1 MNEVAYVPNLVQ
13 DFAGAEIAM
22 TISHKLRDGAGGWV
36 CFHGENLSG
45 LTTVL
50 YRLCRSRLIGL
61 NSPWLLRMTP
71 IPHLLGVRAALL
83 HAMRLPNESVMWTN
97 TTVIPRFLSE
107 YLTHSKIKVML
118 IDDAHLIQKLGKL
131 ERSVFISI
139 MHAMM
144 EPPYSVV
151 FVLAGN
157 FSIFQP
163 KAVGWSNFELEPL
176 HSIKKFESSKDVQ
189 EFSNAFLAE
198 KAVSMPNLAP
208 YPSMPIDDASTI
220 LKLTKGYI
228 GEVVAFLSIFAREYQ
243 VGECWAVGVNAF
255 GRARSR
261 YRPRN
266 G

>member
-1 MNEVAYVPNLVQ
+1 MNQIAYVPNIVQ
-13 DFAGAEIAM
+13 DVAKTEIAM

-36 CFHGENLSG
+36 CLHGETLSG
-45 LTTVL
+45 ITTVL
-50 YRLCRSRLIGL
+50 YRLCRSRLTGF

-83 HAMRLPNESVMWTN
+83 HAMRLPNESVTWTN

-107 YLTHSKIKVML
+107 YLMHSKTKVML
-118 IDDAHLIQKLGKL
+118 IDDAHIIQKLGKS

-139 MHAMM
+139 MLAMM

-163 KAVGWSNFELEPL
+163 KVVGWSSFELEPL
-176 HSIKKFESSKDVQ
+176 HSIKKFGSPKNVQ
-189 EFSNAFLAE
+189 AFSNAFLAE
-198 KAVSMPNLAP
+198 RAVSMPNLAP
-208 YPSMPIDDASTI
+208 YPLMAIDDASTI
-220 LKLTKGYI
+220 LSLTKGYV

-243 VGECWAVGVNAF
+243 GAECWAVGVNAF
-255 GRARSR
+255 GRAKSR

>member
-1 MNEVAYVPNLVQ
+1 MNQAGYVPNLVQ
-13 DFAGAEIAM
+13 DSAEIEVAM
-22 TISHKLRDGAGGWV
+22 AISHKLRDGAGGWV
-36 CFHGENLSG
+36 CLHGETLSG

-71 IPHLLGVRAALL
+71 IPHLIGVRAALL
-83 HAMRLPNESVMWTN
+83 HAMRLPNESVTWTN
-97 TTVIPRFLSE
+97 RTVIPRFLRE
-107 YLTHSKIKVML
+107 YLIHSKIKVML
-118 IDDAHLIQKLGKL
+118 IDDAHIIQKLGKL

-139 MHAMM
+139 MQAMM

-163 KAVGWSNFELEPL
+163 KAAGWSNFELEPL
-176 HSIKKFESSKDVQ
+176 HSIKKFGSSKDIQ

-198 KAVSMPNLAP
+198 KALSMTNLIP
-208 YPSMPIDDASTI
+208 YPFMSIDDASTI
-220 LKLTKGYI
+220 LNLTKGYI
-228 GEVVAFLSIFAREYQ
+228 GEVVAFLSILAREYQ
-243 VGECWAVGVNAF
+243 CVECWAVGVSAF
-255 GRARSR
+255 SKANSR